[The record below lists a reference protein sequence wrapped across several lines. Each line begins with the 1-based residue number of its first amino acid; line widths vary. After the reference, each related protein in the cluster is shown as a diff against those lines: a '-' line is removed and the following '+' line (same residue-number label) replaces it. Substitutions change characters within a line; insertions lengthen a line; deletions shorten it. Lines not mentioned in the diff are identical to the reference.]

1 MEPIMRILTL
11 LVLLFIG
18 LNVHADTDTT
28 PEVTITQQSDT
39 LVEEYRSHGR
49 LYMIKI
55 TPKHGVPYY
64 LIDERG
70 DGKFARQDNLDSGLR
85 VPRWIIKTF

>member
-1 MEPIMRILTL
+1 MRILTL
-11 LVLLFIG
+11 LALLFIG
-18 LNVHADTDTT
+18 FNVYAELDTT

-39 LVEEYRSHGR
+39 LVEEYRSHGM

-55 TPKHGVPYY
+55 TPKHGAPYY
-64 LIDERG
+64 LIDQRG

-85 VPRWIIKTF
+85 VPQWIIKRF

>member
-1 MEPIMRILTL
+1 MRILIL
-11 LVLLFIG
+11 LALFCFG
-18 LNVHADTDTT
+18 LNARADTDTT
-28 PEVTITQQSDT
+28 PGVTITQQSDT
-39 LVEEYRSHGR
+39 VVEEYRSHGR

-55 TPKHGVPYY
+55 TPKYGAPYY

-85 VPRWIIKTF
+85 VPQWTIKTF

>member
-1 MEPIMRILTL
+1 MRILTL
-11 LVLLFIG
+11 LVLLCIG
-18 LNVHADTDTT
+18 LNVHAETDTA

-39 LVEEYRSHGR
+39 VVEEYRLHGR

-55 TPKHGVPYY
+55 TPKYGAPYY

-85 VPRWIIKTF
+85 VPQWTIKTF

>member
-1 MEPIMRILTL
+1 MRILTL
-11 LVLLFIG
+11 LILLCIG
-18 LNVHADTDTT
+18 LNVHAETDIT
-28 PEVTITQQSDT
+28 PEVTITPQSDT
-39 LVEEYRSHGR
+39 LIEEYRSHGK

-55 TPKHGVPYY
+55 TPKFGPPYY

-85 VPRWIIKTF
+85 VPQWTIKTF

>member
-1 MEPIMRILTL
+1 MRILIL
-11 LVLLFIG
+11 LALFCFG
-18 LNVHADTDTT
+18 LNARADTNTT

-39 LVEEYRSHGR
+39 VVEEYRSHGK

-55 TPKHGVPYY
+55 TPKFGPPYY

-85 VPRWIIKTF
+85 VPQWTIKTF

>member
-1 MEPIMRILTL
+1 MRILTL

-18 LNVHADTDTT
+18 LNVHAETDTT
-28 PEVTITQQSDT
+28 PEVTITPQSDT
-39 LVEEYRSHGR
+39 LIEEYRSHGK

-55 TPKHGVPYY
+55 TPKYGAPYY
-64 LIDERG
+64 LIDDRG

-85 VPRWIIKTF
+85 VPQWIIKTF